1 MCTLFYFTKGSFA
14 LSFTNNKASNLFPL
28 LIFFLFRIIFIIVI
42 FIFLIFIFCLFL
54 FIFLSFLNI
63 CFFTLNCW
71 VYISTLFLV
80 YASFSIW
87 FFFLYLRL
95 VTLVKFL
102 LGCIHRLYLLKLII
116 FLKCKFKIVKNSIEF
131 EDVLFKNEKN
141 LL

>member
-1 MCTLFYFTKGSFA
+1 L
-14 LSFTNNKASNLFPL
+14 
-28 LIFFLFRIIFIIVI
+28 
-42 FIFLIFIFCLFL
+42 CLFL
-54 FIFLSFLNI
+54 FILLSFLNI
-63 CFFTLNCW
+63 RFFTLNCW

-102 LGCIHRLYLLKLII
+102 LGCIHRLYFLKLII